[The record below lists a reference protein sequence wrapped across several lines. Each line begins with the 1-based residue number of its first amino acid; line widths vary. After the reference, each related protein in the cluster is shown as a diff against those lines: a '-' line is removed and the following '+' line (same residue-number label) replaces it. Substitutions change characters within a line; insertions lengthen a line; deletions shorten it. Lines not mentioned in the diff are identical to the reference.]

1 MKRKTAYIAV
11 GVLLAAALA
20 FPQAGTGRLEGVV
33 KDAQGLVLP
42 GATVSLTG
50 AAVMGQRTATTDVD
64 GSYRFP
70 ALPPGTYNLTFELS
84 GFQTLNREGIV
95 VASGVT
101 YTIDVG
107 LQIATV
113 AETITVTGES
123 PVVDVKQTGVSATFD
138 TKELQD
144 VPSATDMWAVLQQ
157 TPGVRMQGYDVGG
170 SHKSQQTSY
179 DTFGVKNQNVIR
191 NEGVN
196 NTEGGGWTGGY
207 YDFYA
212 IDEYRVSAQGAD
224 VEMSSPGSHVVAT
237 FKSGG
242 NEFSSLTHF
251 DFETE
256 GMVTDNIDSE
266 LEDRAGS
273 SAPVRGFHELH
284 TDLGGPVVKDKFWF
298 YGAYNYFKI
307 DKIISGRDPDLATD
321 VGIFNEYTAK
331 INWQI
336 SEKDQ
341 FIGFSHW
348 SRKEKPYRGLSLTVP
363 AESIRAQDSWSYIH
377 KAEWQRVWSDRFFSN
392 LLVGHFGLIWPMV
405 PAVDPATNPPRIDLA
420 TGQNRGA
427 GWQPFDSWRWKPQS
441 TGQFNYY
448 VPSAAGSHDFKFGYE
463 WVIDSYRFGANSNS
477 GPFRYRDNS
486 ALGPCSP
493 CAPGQLG
500 HADEIQFYNV
510 PTSPD
515 DRNMHT
521 DIYAQDTW
529 SPNDRLTVTLGV
541 RYGRQNTYYLDDSS
555 EPLLTGPLFFEPF
568 SVEGQTA
575 KVFNTLAPR
584 LGATIDLTGRG
595 KSVLKAYYGRYY
607 SNATTLSLGI
617 NPVGNSFKR
626 YEFNDP
632 NNNGIYDGT
641 GELGAFIT
649 GGGGA
654 AGQVIDPDLKPMYA
668 DEFSFSIEHELR
680 ADTGMRFSYV
690 RKQLRDSWVN
700 MASPYYYAVNLS
712 RSTDR
717 LTQNVDV
724 ACIDCPSG
732 FEGTTLHLRTLPPGA
747 PDNDLRIAQVPG
759 DGNQNYDT
767 IQFAFNRRFSQSF
780 FANANFDYQWR
791 HEFRSPVAVT
801 TSPLVADPIDV
812 KWDPEYSRD
821 VLALQ
826 DSTYWSF
833 KVNTRYEAGHGLG
846 FAGTLRMMS
855 GFPWAPIY
863 TASLPTVGSV
873 PVFIENI
880 ENNRSEN
887 VAIVDFRVDKAFNF
901 GGKYTATVM
910 ADVYNLFNGNAETN
924 FILNTGSDFR
934 NIIEWIGGRTLKIGL
949 RFQF

>member
-1 MKRKTAYIAV
+1 MIRKITCFGF
-11 GVLLAAALA
+11 GVLFVAALA

-33 KDAQGLVLP
+33 RDAQGLILP
-42 GATVSLTG
+42 GATVTLTG

-64 GSYRFP
+64 GSYRFL
-70 ALPPGTYNLTFELS
+70 ALPPGTYNLSFGLS
-84 GFQTLNREGIV
+84 GFQTLNREGV
-95 VASGVT
+95 VVTSGAT
-101 YTIDVG
+101 FTIDAS

-113 AETITVTGES
+113 AETVTVTGES
-123 PVVDVKQTGVSATFD
+123 PVVDVKQTGVSSTFD
-138 TKELQD
+138 TQELQE

-157 TPGVRMQGYDVGG
+157 TPGVRMQGFDVGG

-179 DTFGVKNQNVIR
+179 DSFGIKGQNIIR

-224 VEMSSPGSHVVAT
+224 VEMSNPGSHVVAT
-237 FKSGG
+237 WKSGS

-256 GMVTDNIDSE
+256 GMVTDNIDQE

-284 TDLGGPVVKDKFWF
+284 VDLGGPVVKDKFWF

-307 DKIISGRDPDLATD
+307 DKIISGRDPSVATD
-321 VGIFNEYTAK
+321 IGKFNEYTGK

-348 SRKEKPYRGLSLTVP
+348 SRKEKPYRSLSSTIP
-363 AESIRAQDSWSYIH
+363 ADSILAQDSWSYIH

-392 LLVGHFGLIWPMV
+392 ILAGHFGLIWPMV
-405 PAVDPATNPPRIDLA
+405 PAVDPATNPPRIDVA
-420 TGQNRGA
+420 TNQRRGA

-463 WVIDSYRFGANSNS
+463 WVIDSYRFGANENS
-477 GPFRYRDNS
+477 GAIWYRDSS
-486 ALGPCSP
+486 AVGPCSP

-500 HADEIQFYNV
+500 QVNEIRFYNT

-515 DRNMHT
+515 DRNRHT
-521 DIYAQDTW
+521 DIYAQDIW
-529 SPNDRLTVTLGV
+529 SPNDRLTMTIGV
-541 RYGRQNTYYLDDSS
+541 RYGRQDMYYLDDSA
-555 EPLLTGPLFFEPF
+555 EPILTEFFDSF
-568 SVEGQTA
+568 SVESQRA
-575 KVFNTLAPR
+575 KIFNTFAPR
-584 LGATIDLTGRG
+584 LGATVDLTGQG

-607 SNATTLSLGI
+607 SNATTMSLGI
-617 NPVGNSFKR
+617 NPVGNSYVQYKFL
-626 YEFNDP
+626 DP
-632 NNNGIYDGT
+632 NGNGLYDGQQ
-641 GELGAFIT
+641 ELGDFVT

-654 AGQVIDPDLKPMYA
+654 AGQVIDPDLKPMYV
-668 DEFSFSIEHELR
+668 DEFSFSVEHELK
-680 ADTGMRFSYV
+680 ADTGLRFSYV
-690 RKQLRDSWVN
+690 RKQIRDSWVH
-700 MASPYYYAVNLS
+700 MQAPYYYSVNLS

-717 LTQNVDV
+717 LTRNVDV
-724 ACIDCPSG
+724 PCNDCPPG
-732 FEGTTLHLRTLPPGA
+732 FEGSTLHLRTLPDGA

-759 DGNQNYDT
+759 DSDGNYDT
-767 IQFAFNRRFSQSF
+767 LQFALTRRFSANF
-780 FANANFDYQWR
+780 FADASFDYSWR
-791 HEFRSPVAVT
+791 HELRSPTNVS
-801 TSPLVADPIDV
+801 TSPLSTDPV
-812 KWDPEYSRD
+812 GYKWDPEYNRD
-821 VLALQ
+821 VAAVQ

-833 KVNTRYEAGHGLG
+833 KMGTRYEAGRGIGL
-846 FAGTLRMMS
+846 AGTVRILS

-863 TASLPTVGSV
+863 TADLPNVGTV
-873 PVFIENI
+873 PIFIENI
-880 ENNRSEN
+880 ENNRSET
-887 VAIVDFRVDKAFNF
+887 VPIVDFRVDKAFNL

-910 ADVYNLFNGNAETN
+910 ADVYNLLNSNAETN

-934 NIIEWIGGRTLKIGL
+934 NIIEWVGGRTLKIGL